1 MKGKVVLVIDDEKNI
16 RESLKGVLEDEG
28 YKVLLAESG
37 RRAIDELSKNHVDV
51 VLLDILL
58 PDIDGI
64 DLLRRIKS
72 EDPGIPVVVM
82 SGHGTIETAV
92 KAIKLGAHNFLEKPL
107 SIDELLISVENALRM
122 EALDRTV
129 RLYRDSVFEG
139 EEFVAVSPASKK
151 VLEMVDVISKTDVPV
166 LIVGENGTGKGI
178 IARLI
183 HKKGVRAEGP
193 FVEVQCSLISEEF
206 VEVELFGCEA
216 SASRDGKTKKGKIE
230 LADGGTVFF
239 DEVGDLGQKAQ
250 TRILRV
256 IEERIIERTG
266 GSRTIGVDVRVVA
279 STRKDLGK
287 EVSSGRFREDLY
299 YRLNVVKIE
308 IPPLR
313 ERREDIKPLVDLFM
327 EKLSSRYGRSI
338 DLTDDA
344 YERLMEHSWPGN
356 VRELRNTL
364 ERLFILFRGDGTVDG
379 DTISRYI
386 EYPSSSVHDRL
397 FSAKTLKDAIRDFE
411 AEFIKAKLKE
421 NRGNV
426 AKTARKLGMGRRN
439 LYNRIKALGIDVESI
454 REE

>member
-122 EALDRTV
+122 EALDRTAK
-129 RLYRDSVFEG
+129 LYRDSVFEG

>member
-1 MKGKVVLVIDDEKNI
+1 MKGKVILVVDDEKNI

-122 EALDRTV
+122 EALDRTAK
-129 RLYRDSVFEG
+129 LYRDSVFEG

-313 ERREDIKPLVDLFM
+313 ERKEDIKPLVDLFM